1 MPASRLCGCQVVRQM
16 IVSLVNSRP
25 DGSSFHRPTCARRPG
40 VGVAVPVR
48 GGGHP
53 DTHSGGGSV
62 VHRPRAGARHHRG
75 RPAGAQAAQYV
86 ISCIANRMAPPT
98 PEQCFADFP
107 IDSR

>member
-86 ISCIANRMAPPT
+86 DFLHR
-98 PEQCFADFP
+98 EQDGATNTGTVFCRLFD
-107 IDSR
+107 